1 MTCTETYGSGLRIVG
16 TTTTAA
22 HLRTAEPGRTAA
34 TAPAVYCGAGRGS
47 TARPPCVPQT
57 AAGTTP
63 ETGAPGTVSE
73 SRGRWIEF
81 PDPDNARSSA
91 RPRGFAE
98 SRASLLGVP
107 TLAGHRAVAQGTSGT
122 LACPICADPRC
133 FMSSVTSIKQ
143 RVMGSSM
150 QARASSPRQAR
161 ESGAT
166 STVRGQGCP
175 RSQEARDPG
184 KPAGPGGGLCVI
196 RLSLESLLP
205 CLLCGGRPHPSRG
218 VRGSA
223 TLHTRWL
230 SRAEQAPLRSEWR
243 TTC

>member
-47 TARPPCVPQT
+47 TARPPCVPQA

-81 PDPDNARSSA
+81 PDPDYARSLA

-98 SRASLLGVP
+98 SRASLLG
-107 TLAGHRAVAQGTSGT
+107 
-122 LACPICADPRC
+122 
-133 FMSSVTSIKQ
+133 
-143 RVMGSSM
+143 
-150 QARASSPRQAR
+150 ARASSPRQAR

-175 RSQEARDPG
+175 RSQVARDPEN
-184 KPAGPGGGLCVI
+184 PAEPGGGLRVI
-196 RLSLESLLP
+196 RLSIESLLP
-205 CLLCGGRPHPSRG
+205 CLVCGGRPHSSRG

-223 TLHTRWL
+223 RLHTR
-230 SRAEQAPLRSEWR
+230 
-243 TTC
+243 